1 MNIIRRLFDDSEN
14 TESNKLDERMVG
26 VEEVLVRLE
35 SQLEEDRTNQR
46 QIKKD
51 LEKRLDQIAGL
62 IGSAADQLQPVQQ
75 VEAEPVDLEP
85 VIKRV
90 DDLEAQ
96 ILSLLGQVRSG
107 LETNEL
113 EERRRKEAE
122 ETIWQERLDEQSRA
136 LQQDLEAAITKGNV
150 DIFGSALGEINQH
163 LARLREVSTNAEHLG
178 KSFSEQLRRH
188 EEDFASSVEVA
199 QQSQQQGVN
208 HLRLQ
213 IQALGTDLDSRIRT
227 QVETIDSRVEAET
240 SKTRRELVGELRQ
253 IAQNTTYS
261 EEMNVPAHEV
271 QKQLVARLEE
281 VIDDRRQDADKALV
295 NRFAELRRELE
306 DRDRTQQESLNGMVA
321 LLSGRIRDRDASH
334 LEEVR
339 QLSADDPVQF
349 VSRLDAVMS
358 AVAGVGEELT
368 ARLGML
374 SQELSDRDRTQ
385 EEAVSGLVA
394 LLTGSIRD
402 RDAEH
407 LKEVLASSAEDR
419 AQITARV
426 EAAVSAVSS
435 LGEELTARF
444 GSLGQELGDRDHT
457 LQEGLQGVAAELNA
471 LIRDRDIVHLEEVR
485 QASADGRKA
494 LATHMEVVVSAG
506 KSVGE
511 ELGVRLGSL
520 SQELGERDRAHQ
532 EWLRGAMT
540 DLSGLIRDRE
550 ASHLEEVREISVDER
565 AELASRVEAAV
576 SAGTGSSEELAVW
589 LGSLSQELGQRDRA
603 HKEWLRDAVAELS
616 SLIRDRDASRLD
628 ETRKASVEQGA
639 MFASQLEA
647 AISAGQGA
655 SSELKARLELLSQDL
670 VDRDRTSQASLSDMM
685 AELSSLIR
693 DRDASRLDETR
704 KASVE
709 QGAMFASQLEAA
721 ISAGQ
726 GASSELKARLE
737 LLSQDL
743 VDRDRTSQASL
754 SDMMAEL
761 SSLIR
766 DRDTSRLDEARKAS
780 AELGAI
786 FESHLEAAVSAGQGA
801 GSELTSRLEL
811 LSQELKDR
819 DRAAQESLND
829 VIGKLSTSIRDQ
841 LSIRQAQLEVELE
854 EFRKGSAQLRDEE
867 ARDLKSRVDQHQEQL
882 ETSIAAIND
891 ELQGQLND
899 QVKEHQ
905 ESIELNLGHLASR
918 LDQLGQAHQ
927 EAILQAA
934 QPLVEEIM
942 QAQTRT
948 RDLLKDQ
955 QEASTQLHGELVAR
969 LRQDL
974 EQLTTST
981 GEQLQQ
987 TFVGQK
993 NGLESAAEHL
1003 FRDLS
1008 DQLKEVSVSG
1018 QKHLGQFLTQREAD
1032 LQQSLA
1038 GFEGDLSGLL
1048 EELREQTRIT
1058 GGQLGRGLIRLGEL
1072 LAQQSGREKEIN
1084 EIYLWGIE
1092 ILQRLYEEKP
1102 ENRENAI
1109 GLAQLRVALGELEA
1123 RDGNR
1128 AAASKNIGLGL
1139 NLWEDLATLDP
1150 DAIEYTLG
1158 LARALV
1164 AMAEQTEDGAERIAA
1179 SRRGVEVW
1187 ERLCA
1192 ENPAELAHQEQLTR
1206 ILSSLADQVDATEKL
1221 AVVRREMG
1229 VWENLCA
1236 AKPAEP
1242 AYWEGLARTLSAL
1255 ADQLGADQDSLSF
1268 RKHGAEVWEKL
1279 YAEFPAELA
1288 YREEL
1293 ARTLSTLGAQ
1303 VGAGDEG
1310 ISIFRRGIELWQGL
1324 SEEYPSETAY
1334 QVSLAKALSALA
1346 DQLDPSEEMVSICRR
1361 AVEVWERLYALAP
1374 SEREYLESLAQRL
1387 AQLLD
1392 QSSEHDEG
1400 PDICRRG
1407 MEVWEQLCATSP
1419 LEVVY
1424 RDGFARMVEW
1434 MAAVCDRRG
1443 QADEAEGHYRR
1454 AIEILES
1461 LNRENPDDI
1470 ALANRYLGGLLR
1482 LGDLYSS
1489 WGRLQEAETIY
1500 GRAIDVGLLLL
1511 AEQEHDVE
1519 CESMVAGLFARM
1531 GDLYADAERL
1541 QEAEQ
1546 TYAYGLEILADSYS
1560 ASPERVSIAD
1570 GLASLLT
1577 NMGALLLQLG
1587 RPEEAEAACSWS
1599 VEIWEALY
1607 SNQPTNETLRIKLA
1621 DICHNLGLIQH
1632 DLGRR
1637 QEAAVVM
1644 ARYLELEIRDEVD
1657 ELREGARL
1665 VVAAAKV

>member
-62 IGSAADQLQPVQQ
+62 IGSAADQLQPVQR

-253 IAQNTTYS
+253 IAQNTTHS

-295 NRFAELRRELE
+295 NRFAELRKELE

-647 AISAGQGA
+647 AISAGQG
-655 SSELKARLELLSQDL
+655 
-670 VDRDRTSQASLSDMM
+670 V
-685 AELSSLIR
+685 
-693 DRDASRLDETR
+693 
-704 KASVE
+704 
-709 QGAMFASQLEAA
+709 
-721 ISAGQ
+721 
-726 GASSELKARLE
+726 SSELKARLE

-1123 RDGNR
+1123 REGNR

-1546 TYAYGLEILADSYS
+1546 TYAYGLELLADSYS

-1587 RPEEAEAACSWS
+1587 RPEEAEAACSWR